1 MSLSDGNDLINYV
14 NGGYGSNAHTV
25 LYLPPYPTGLGTIL
39 STGPDPAVSL
49 PSALQVGTDG
59 TLAVPVDIDDPL
71 PAANDGMTEATVALT
86 YDPAVLSVSPS
97 DIHLGSVPASGSGW
111 TLQSN
116 IDQATGQIA
125 VTILSTTP
133 IASSTAG
140 SLVVIDFHQT
150 GLTAAGTTTVNLVDS
165 VDPNGS
171 APIYT
176 QVDGQQGPFVLSPAP
191 ANAYNPQID
200 ALVTLAGA
208 EGATGSASALSQLT
222 ASVVAGPVAPVSAA
236 AAVQALGPVSP
247 SAGAAQVPQTLGR
260 RPVYGPGPRHG
271 RSGRAGRPQQRR
283 GPGREPGAGRTGGC
297 GRVGSG
303 QSRWSPLGRRRGDEL
318 AGLRRPVFHRQ
329 EQAKSRLLTVFLPR
343 GAGRKEQPLS
353 TFTPHPSPAVSGS
366 TTAEQVTNLPSGS
379 CRPLVP

>member
-1 MSLSDGNDLINYV
+1 M
-14 NGGYGSNAHTV
+14 
-25 LYLPPYPTGLGTIL
+25 
-39 STGPDPAVSL
+39 SL

-71 PAANDGMTEATVALT
+71 PAANDGMMEATVALS

-97 DIHLGSVPASGSGW
+97 DVHLGSVPASGSGW

-247 SAGAAQVPQTLGR
+247 SAGAARV
-260 RPVYGPGPRHG
+260 
-271 RSGRAGRPQQRR
+271 QQHLADGLFAALSR
-283 GPGREPGAGRTGGC
+283 GTVDPA
-297 GRVGSG
+297 
-303 QSRWSPLGRRRGDEL
+303 EL
-318 AGLRRPVFHRQ
+318 AGPSSG
-329 EQAKSRLLTVFLPR
+329 EDQAVSQALAVQA
-343 GAGRKEQPLS
+343 GAGGSAQANLDGLLWGDDGETNWLD
-353 TFTPHPSPAVSGS
+353 VSI
-366 TTAEQVTNLPSGS
+366 NL
-379 CRPLVP
+379 